1 MKIEGLGAY
10 ETATAQAGAPKSLE
24 SNDIQRSIALEDD
37 LKAANSN
44 AHQSRE
50 LVPIHLPAKVETL
63 PEEEEPR
70 PREEKDGT
78 QDLFPYNVRQMSPR
92 EATELGQEL
101 YMEGVLSFE
110 EYSMLSFQSELH
122 PDYDKTI
129 GALTGQPAQPDSPR
143 DYIAQWQEKLTFQ
156 KEHNASQPQLIAR
169 TERILNILKM
179 IDNPTDLSA

>member
-10 ETATAQAGAPKSLE
+10 QTATAQAAAQKSLD
-24 SNDIQRSIALEDD
+24 SNDIQRSIALDEDQ
-37 LKAANSN
+37 KAANSN
-44 AHQSRE
+44 TQQSRE
-50 LVPIHLPAKVETL
+50 LVPIHLPATVET
-63 PEEEEPR
+63 PQEEEPR

-92 EATELGQEL
+92 EATDLGQEL

-129 GALTGQPAQPDSPR
+129 GALTGQPAQPDVPR

-156 KEHNASQPQLIAR
+156 QQHNTSQPQLIAR

-179 IDNPTDLSA
+179 IDNPTDLRA